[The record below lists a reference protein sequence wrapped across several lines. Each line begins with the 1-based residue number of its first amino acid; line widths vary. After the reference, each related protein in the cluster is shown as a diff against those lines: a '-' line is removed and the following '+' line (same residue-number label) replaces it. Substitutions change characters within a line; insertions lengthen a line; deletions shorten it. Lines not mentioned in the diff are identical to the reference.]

1 MRNFMIVALFLMISS
16 ISAAQS
22 MQEQRKE
29 MIEKLQRTGI
39 FQKVE
44 VPGNLPHLWIR
55 PAFYALDFDAKQ
67 SFVNVVYSYFYTK
80 NPSYRMVILFD
91 SRSGKEVG
99 EFSPSLGGLK
109 ME

>member
-1 MRNFMIVALFLMISS
+1 MRKLVIAAIFLTISLVS
-16 ISAAQS
+16 HAQS

-29 MIEKLQRTGI
+29 MIEKLQRSGI

-44 VPGNLPHLWIR
+44 VPGNLPHLWVR
-55 PAFYALDFDAKQ
+55 PSFYALDFDAKQ

-99 EFSPSLGGLK
+99 EFSPALGGLK
-109 ME
+109 MD